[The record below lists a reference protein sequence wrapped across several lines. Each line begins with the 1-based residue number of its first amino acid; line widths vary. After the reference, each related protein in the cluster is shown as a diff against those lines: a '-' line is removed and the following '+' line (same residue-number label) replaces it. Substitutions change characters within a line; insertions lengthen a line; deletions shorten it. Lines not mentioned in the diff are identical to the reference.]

1 MSALKIKQIPC
12 LSDNYGYLVH
22 DPQSGETASID
33 TPDAKAILAALR
45 EEGWHLSQI
54 WNTHHHFD
62 HIGGNAELVEKTGC
76 KITAPARER
85 KMIPDADEYV
95 SEGDQVSLGAFSA
108 RVIETPGHTLG
119 HACYVFDEEKAA
131 FVGDTLF
138 SMGCGRVFEGTMEQ
152 MWDSLSKLM
161 TLPDETMIHPAHE
174 YTADNARFADTIEP
188 QNQDLQA
195 RIAEVA
201 GMRKKNQPTVP
212 MALGLEKKTN
222 PFLRCSSKAIRANL
236 KEEGAPDAAVF
247 AHIRRLKDSF

>member
-22 DPQSGETASID
+22 DPQSGQTTSID
-33 TPDAKAILAALR
+33 SPDAKAILAALR
-45 EEGWHLSQI
+45 EEGWTLSHI

-62 HIGGNAELVEKTGC
+62 HIGGNAELVKKTGC
-76 KITAPARER
+76 KIYAPAGER
-85 KMIPDADEYV
+85 KMITDADQYV

-119 HACYVFDEEKAA
+119 HACYIFDEEKSA

-138 SMGCGRVFEGTMEQ
+138 SMGCGRLFEGSAEQ
-152 MWDSLSKLM
+152 MWDSLSKLIA
-161 TLPDETMIHPAHE
+161 LPDDMLIHPAHE
-174 YTADNARFADTIEP
+174 YTADNARFAASIEP
-188 QNQDLQA
+188 QNQDLQD
-195 RIAEVA
+195 RIKQVA
-201 GMRKKNQPTVP
+201 DLRKKNQPTVP

-222 PFLRCSSKAIRANL
+222 PFLRADSKVIRANL
-236 KEEGAPDAAVF
+236 KEEGSPDAAVF